1 MTFFSVNNF
10 RIFSFIEAASFLIL
24 LFIAMPLKY
33 LAHFPAAVSI
43 VGTIHGAI
51 FLAYLGFVAIIAGKE
66 KWRPGSIF
74 GALAAGVLPFG
85 PFAFDRM
92 VLKKKEA

>member
-1 MTFFSVNNF
+1 MQFFSVNNF

-33 LAHFPAAVSI
+33 LAHFPVAVSI
-43 VGTIHGAI
+43 VGPIHGAI
-51 FLAYLGFVAIIAGKE
+51 FLAYLGFTAVIAGKE
-66 KWRPGSIF
+66 KWRPGSVI

-85 PFAFDRM
+85 PFVFDHV